1 MSSISNMIIN
11 CSKVSCS
18 SVAQYAELIK
28 SPCVDLSAVLL
39 TFVNCYSV
47 KAATR
52 VQDFFAA
59 AKLLALALII
69 IIGFVKIGQG
79 TSHSTTPP
87 TVHKR
92 YIHAVL
98 AHNTL
103 NDLLTLPK
111 VRGQNKNN
119 FSS

>member
-1 MSSISNMIIN
+1 MVLFSAAFSF
-11 CSKVSCS
+11 
-18 SVAQYAELIK
+18 
-28 SPCVDLSAVLL
+28 AVLL

-79 TSHSTTPP
+79 TL
-87 TVHKR
+87 HK
-92 YIHAVL
+92 HTN
-98 AHNTL
+98 AHVTS
-103 NDLLTLPK
+103 LLLCRLYLPNPHFIS
-111 VRGQNKNN
+111 VSLHPSRHTFNKLKCK
-119 FSS
+119 

>member
-1 MSSISNMIIN
+1 MLLMVALVEVETTVSPH
-11 CSKVSCS
+11 CSV
-18 SVAQYAELIK
+18 
-28 SPCVDLSAVLL
+28 SAVLL

-79 TSHSTTPP
+79 TLHWHKNSGSTQSQT
-87 TVHKR
+87 
-92 YIHAVL
+92 
-98 AHNTL
+98 
-103 NDLLTLPK
+103 
-111 VRGQNKNN
+111 
-119 FSS
+119 SS

>member
-1 MSSISNMIIN
+1 MVLFSASFSF
-11 CSKVSCS
+11 
-18 SVAQYAELIK
+18 
-28 SPCVDLSAVLL
+28 AVLL

-79 TSHSTTPP
+79 TLHKHTDTQMHTSPLCSYAGFICPTP
-87 TVHKR
+87 
-92 YIHAVL
+92 
-98 AHNTL
+98 TL
-103 NDLLTLPK
+103 
-111 VRGQNKNN
+111 
-119 FSS
+119 